1 MTRIRELRLSR
12 GLRVI
17 DLSFETRVHPSQLS
31 CIERRKLAPSVRVR
45 EILCAFLCVPENE
58 AFDGDGLTV

>member
-1 MTRIRELRLSR
+1 MTRIRELRLGR

-31 CIERRKLAPSVRVR
+31 SIERRKLAASVRIR
-45 EILCAFLCVPENE
+45 EILCSFLCVPESE
-58 AFDGDGLTV
+58 AFDGDGLAV